1 MRNFHLGES
10 AQITYI
16 KDDLKSTN
24 LMPSILKTLSEAN
37 LKKAEARSSNE
48 TFMTKAGRFLSTSST
63 QIWRSKL
70 SWRIT
75 LAAFLTILTVQAGI
89 LNFTMSEFEKNRL
102 VELREVGRSAIVPLI
117 DASQADSFTA
127 PISQADA
134 NRLISTTS
142 VTGLAVYSSNMT
154 MLATYG
160 EPLALMVLN
169 KENLLHTFRS
179 GDGASYEVVFRA
191 SELRRPYIVV
201 ARLDSAHVQ
210 NEVMAYVKQTIMIM
224 LLMSA
229 FVTSVLMLALGHWLL
244 EPILFLRKNLVE
256 ASENPENPD
265 IVESPFDK
273 NDEIGGAIVLA
284 QDLILQNADNL
295 NRIKSSAED
304 KIHKLAYYD
313 TLTNLP
319 NRIMFIQTLSDN
331 MRQDENGDVQRHAIV
346 AIDLDHFKD
355 INDSMGHN
363 VGDAILRAVGKRLRA
378 SLPESAMVS
387 RTGEDEFAVTMPL
400 GTHLQN
406 SRDLAEKVMDVLRYE
421 PFRVFNEEF
430 QVRCSIGVATF
441 PDNGIDPDVVM
452 KNADIALNR
461 AKEEGRDGIKEYSE
475 DFDRAVQQRFQML
488 RDLRDAMD
496 NDELSLHYQ
505 PQLDLKTGKVIG
517 AEALIRWFK
526 PDNSKQGFQFI
537 SPGEF
542 IPVAE
547 QSGLIVPIGE
557 WVMMQACSDA
567 MIWKEKHGHDI
578 RVAVNVSA
586 MQFAN
591 GNMVEYTEKVLR
603 ESGLEPSKLELEV
616 TESVF
621 MEDIDHTIATLK
633 NLHALGV
640 ELAID
645 DFGTGY
651 SSLSYLRQ
659 FPIDRLKIDQSF
671 IRNALENADDAA
683 ITKTIVNLGHSL
695 GLHVIAEGVETIE
708 HEKFLID
715 HNCDEVQGYRYCRP
729 VKQEDFIEFIG
740 DYNGKLDYFNQQDA

>member
-1 MRNFHLGES
+1 
-10 AQITYI
+10 
-16 KDDLKSTN
+16 
-24 LMPSILKTLSEAN
+24 MPSIRKTLSDSEEN
-37 LKKAEARSSNE
+37 KVCLKSAKESFA
-48 TFMTKAGRFLSTSST
+48 TKANRFLSTSSS

-89 LNFTMSEFEKNRL
+89 LNFTMTEFEKNRL
-102 VELREVGRSAIVPLI
+102 IELREIGRSAIAPLL
-117 DASQADSFTA
+117 DSSIAGNFSA
-127 PISQADA
+127 PITAESA

-142 VTGLAVYSSNMT
+142 INGFAIYSSDMNLLET
-154 MLATYG
+154 FG

-169 KENLLHTFRS
+169 NDNLANTFRAT
-179 GDGASYEVVFRA
+179 DGSSYEVIFR
-191 SELRRPYIVV
+191 STELRVPYIVV
-201 ARLDSAHVQ
+201 ARMDSSHIQ
-210 NEVMAYVKQTIMIM
+210 GEVLAYVKQTIMIM

-244 EPILFLRKNLVE
+244 EPILFLRENLIE
-256 ASENPENPD
+256 ASKNPEKPD

-273 NDEIGGAIVLA
+273 KDEIGGAIALA
-284 QDLILQNADNL
+284 QDLILQNADNIQ
-295 NRIKSSAED
+295 RMKSSAED

-319 NRIMFIQTLSDN
+319 NRIMFIQTLADSL
-331 MRQDENGDVQRHAIV
+331 RQNDDGETQRYAIV

-400 GTHLQN
+400 GSHLLS
-406 SRDLAEKVMDVLRYE
+406 SRDLAEKVMGVLRSE
-421 PFRVFNEEF
+421 PFKVFNEEF
-430 QVRCSIGVATF
+430 QVRASIGVATF
-441 PDNGIDPDVVM
+441 PDDGLDPDVVM

-461 AKEEGRDGIKEYSE
+461 AKEDGRDGIKEYSE
-475 DFDRAVQQRFQML
+475 DFDRAVQERFQML
-488 RDLRDAMD
+488 RDLRDAME
-496 NDELSLHYQ
+496 NKELSLHYQ
-505 PQLDLKTGKVIG
+505 PQLNLKTGEVIG

-526 PDNSKQGFQFI
+526 PDNSKQGFRFI
-537 SPGEF
+537 SPAEF

-557 WVMMQACSDA
+557 WVLEQACTDA
-567 MIWKEKHGHDI
+567 MIWKEKYGRDI

-586 MQFAN
+586 MQFSN
-591 GNMVEYTEKVLR
+591 SDMVASTERVLR
-603 ESGLEPSKLELEV
+603 ETGLDPSRLELEV

-621 MEDIDHTIATLK
+621 MDDIEHTIQTLN
-633 NLHALGV
+633 NLHSLGV

-671 IRNALENADDAA
+671 IRNALKNADDAA
-683 ITKTIVNLGHSL
+683 IARTIVNLGHSL
-695 GLHVIAEGVETIE
+695 NLYVIAEGVETIE
-708 HEKFLID
+708 HEKFLQE

-729 VKQEDFIEFIG
+729 VKHDDFVEFIT
-740 DYNGKLDYFNQQDA
+740 DYNGDLEYFNKEDA